1 MNNVI
6 GTAPSA
12 GGPGAEFFTSAYE
25 ESTTPRLA
33 CVHRRQAYDAMAV
46 EILAATAAGENN
58 GEAIRDR
65 VGPSRTPAA
74 RSSVGKPPR
83 SGRDCRRRRP
93 RPLRRSVVERQLR
106 RQRRHRHPRYDV
118 QDFQDGEIVTLDTL
132 EFGNELSEEDLN
144 ATAADPVGSTASSR
158 RRSAC

>member
-25 ESTTPRLA
+25 EEYDTAPGVFTA
-33 CVHRRQAYDAMAV
+33 QAYDAMAV
-46 EILAATAAGENN
+46 EIPRRPPRARTTGKPSATGS
-58 GEAIRDR
+58 
-65 VGPSRTPAA
+65 GPSRTPAA
-74 RSSVGKPPR
+74 RSSVRKTSPKRSRLSPPATPSTTSERRRASTSTPTATSPPR
-83 SGRDCRRRRP
+83 RTTCRTSGT
-93 RPLRRSVVERQLR
+93 
-106 RQRRHRHPRYDV
+106 
-118 QDFQDGEIVTLDTL
+118 EIVTLDTL

-144 ATAADPVGSTASSR
+144 ATAADPSESTASSR